1 MSAHYILLSIALIL
15 LAAYVNHRIHDRN
28 RWDKDDF

>member
-1 MSAHYILLSIALIL
+1 MSALYILLSIALIL
-15 LAAYVNHRIHDRN
+15 LAAYVNHRIHRRN